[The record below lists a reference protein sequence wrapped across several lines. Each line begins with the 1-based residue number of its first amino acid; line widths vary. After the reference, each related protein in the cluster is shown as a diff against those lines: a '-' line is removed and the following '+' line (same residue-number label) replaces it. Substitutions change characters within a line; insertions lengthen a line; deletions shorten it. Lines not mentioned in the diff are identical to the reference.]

1 MCGPRQPNRSFAE
14 EMQVE
19 VRLLE
24 EPDIPAALRLKEL
37 AQWNQTE
44 NDWRRLLRL
53 EPSGCFCAT
62 FDGEVVGTATT
73 TSYRSEL
80 AWIGMVLVDPKRRQR
95 GIATRLMNA
104 ALEYLAKAGVATV
117 KLDATPAGC
126 SLYRKLGFKD
136 ESLIERW
143 VGIAGSHKVSCS
155 NLDAAVRGEALIF
168 DRQAF
173 GAERSKLLE
182 MLIDDCCV
190 TPLVTTTADGHLT
203 GYGLARE
210 GSAAVYAGPLLAT
223 STDAATTLLD
233 GLLSQVSGQR
243 VYVDL
248 NRNFTGGRKILTE
261 RGFVKQ
267 RDLVR
272 MFYGQSSN
280 AGSSPLI
287 FAIAGPELG

>member
-1 MCGPRQPNRSFAE
+1 
-14 EMQVE
+14 MQIE
-19 VRLLE
+19 VRLLQE
-24 EPDIPAALRLKEL
+24 SDIPAALRLKEL

-44 NDWRRLLRL
+44 NDWLRLLRL
-53 EPSGCFCAT
+53 EPGGCFCAT
-62 FDGEVVGTATT
+62 FDGELVGTTT
-73 TSYRSEL
+73 TTTYCSEL
-80 AWIGMVLVDPKRRQR
+80 AWIGMVLVDPKRRQL

-104 ALEYLAKAGVATV
+104 ALEYLAKAGIATV
-117 KLDATPAGC
+117 KLDATPSGC

-143 VGIAGSHKVSCS
+143 VGVARPRKTTCS
-155 NLDAAVRGEALIF
+155 SLDTSLRDAALIF
-168 DRQAF
+168 DRHVFA
-173 GAERSKLLE
+173 ADRSKLLE
-182 MLIDDCCV
+182 VLIDDCCV

-210 GSAAVYAGPLLAT
+210 GSAAVYAGPLLAAT
-223 STDAATTLLD
+223 TDAAATLLD

-243 VYVDL
+243 IYVDL
-248 NRNFTGGRKILTE
+248 NRIFTGGRKILNE

-272 MFYGQSSN
+272 MFYGQSSD

>member
-1 MCGPRQPNRSFAE
+1 
-14 EMQVE
+14 MQIE

-24 EPDIPAALRLKEL
+24 ESDIPATLRLKEL

-44 NDWRRLLRL
+44 NDWLRLLRL
-53 EPSGCFCAT
+53 EPNGCFCAT
-62 FDGEVVGTATT
+62 FDGELVATT
-73 TSYRSEL
+73 TTTIYRPEL
-80 AWIGMVLVDPKRRQR
+80 AWLGMVLVDPKRRQL

-104 ALEYLAKAGVATV
+104 ALEYLAKAGVSTV

-143 VGIAGSHKVSCS
+143 VGFAGPREVTCSSLDTTVRRKVS
-155 NLDAAVRGEALIF
+155 VF
-168 DRQAF
+168 DSHAF

-190 TPLVTTTADGHLT
+190 TPLVTTAADGNLT

-248 NRNFTGGRKILTE
+248 NRSFVGGRKILTE

-272 MFYGQSSN
+272 MSYGQASD

>member
-1 MCGPRQPNRSFAE
+1 
-14 EMQVE
+14 MQIE
-19 VRLLE
+19 VRLLQE
-24 EPDIPAALRLKEL
+24 SDIPAALRLKEL

-44 NDWRRLLRL
+44 NDWLRLLRL
-53 EPSGCFCAT
+53 EPRGCFCAT
-62 FDGEVVGTATT
+62 FDGEVVATT
-73 TSYRSEL
+73 TTTTYRTEL
-80 AWIGMVLVDPKRRQR
+80 AWIGMVLVDPKRRQL
-95 GIATRLMNA
+95 GIATRLMHA

-143 VGIAGSHKVSCS
+143 VGIAEPRKVSCS
-155 NLDAAVRGEALIF
+155 SLDTAARGAALSF
-168 DRQAF
+168 DRHAF

-190 TPLVTTTADGHLT
+190 TPLVTTTADGNLT

-210 GSAAVYAGPLLAT
+210 GSAAVYTGPLVAT
-223 STDAATTLLD
+223 STDAATNLLD
-233 GLLSQVSGQR
+233 GLLSQMTGQR

-248 NRNFTGGRKILTE
+248 NTNFVGGLKLLTE

-272 MFYGQSSN
+272 MVYGQSSD
-280 AGSSPLI
+280 AGSSPVI

>member
-1 MCGPRQPNRSFAE
+1 
-14 EMQVE
+14 MQIE
-19 VRLLE
+19 VRLLV

-44 NDWRRLLRL
+44 NDWLRLLRL
-53 EPSGCFCAT
+53 EPNGCFCAT
-62 FDGEVVGTATT
+62 FDDEVVATT
-73 TSYRSEL
+73 TTTTYGTDL
-80 AWIGMVLVDPKRRQR
+80 AWIGMVLVDPRRRQL

-104 ALEYLAKAGVATV
+104 ALEYLAKAGVTTI
-117 KLDATPAGC
+117 KLDATPDGC

-143 VGIAGSHKVSCS
+143 VGFAGSREVTCS
-155 NLDAAVRGEALIF
+155 TLDTAVRGEAVIF
-168 DRQAF
+168 DRHTF
-173 GAERSKLLE
+173 GVERSKLLE

-190 TPLVTTTADGHLT
+190 APQVTTAADGHLT

-223 STDAATTLLD
+223 STDAAATLLD
-233 GLLSQVSGQR
+233 GLLSQLSGQR

-261 RGFVKQ
+261 RGFLKQ
-267 RDLVR
+267 RDLIR
-272 MFYGQSSN
+272 MVYGPGSD
-280 AGSSPLI
+280 AASSPSI

>member
-1 MCGPRQPNRSFAE
+1 VCGPRQLNRSFAE
-14 EMQVE
+14 EMQIE
-19 VRLLE
+19 VRLLQE
-24 EPDIPAALRLKEL
+24 SDIPAALLLKEL

-44 NDWRRLLRL
+44 NDWLRLLRL

-62 FDGEVVGTATT
+62 FDGEVVATT
-73 TSYRSEL
+73 TTTTYRPEL
-80 AWIGMVLVDPKRRQR
+80 AWIGMVLVDPKHRQL

-104 ALEYLAKAGVATV
+104 ALEYVAKAGVQTV

-143 VGIAGSHKVSCS
+143 AGIGGPREVTCS
-155 NLDAAVRGEALIF
+155 SLDTSVRPKALVF
-168 DRQAF
+168 DRHAF
-173 GAERSKLLE
+173 GAERSKLLA

-190 TPLVTTTADGHLT
+190 TPLVTTAADGDLT
-203 GYGLARE
+203 GYGLARP

-223 STDAATTLLD
+223 STDAAATLLD

-243 VYVDL
+243 VYIDL
-248 NRNFTGGRKILTE
+248 NGNFDGGRKILTE

-272 MFYGQSSN
+272 MFYGQSSD